1 MIDKQIRWIM
11 KLLSQFPG
19 ALTPSIMDNRDIFA
33 VSPFVEKIAK
43 AKLPE
48 KLNLPTLTATYDG

>member
-1 MIDKQIRWIM
+1 M
-11 KLLSQFPG
+11 LSQFPG